1 MSFFKMKAILNIV
14 LAKDYNKCYTVSAL
28 QMLIFLI
35 LTTTATAMYMIDT
48 IIFRWGNKVTKRLCK
63 LPKVT
68 PSNWHNEA
76 LNPESA
82 LKSKAILLNL
92 HKKKLLKIKQFYAT
106 NKHLWFVSLSQNTT
120 HFMICIIKVYF
131 FLSGTLSQR
140 YLEYEQTHKL
150 IW

>member
-1 MSFFKMKAILNIV
+1 MTKNTPLIYFLHLKCIFSSTLKMSFFKMKAILNIV

-48 IIFRWGNKVTKRLCK
+48 IIFRWGNKGTKRLCK

-92 HKKKLLKIKQFYAT
+92 HKKKLLKSNSSMQQISISGLFPFLKT
-106 NKHLWFVSLSQNTT
+106 LRISWCVS
-120 HFMICIIKVYF
+120 
-131 FLSGTLSQR
+131 
-140 YLEYEQTHKL
+140 
-150 IW
+150 

>member
-92 HKKKLLKIKQFYAT
+92 HKKKLLKSNSSMQQISISGLFPFLKT
-106 NKHLWFVSLSQNTT
+106 LRISWSVS
-120 HFMICIIKVYF
+120 
-131 FLSGTLSQR
+131 
-140 YLEYEQTHKL
+140 
-150 IW
+150 

>member
-1 MSFFKMKAILNIV
+1 MYFFFYSEIVFKMKAILNIV
-14 LAKDYNKCYTVSAL
+14 LAKDYNTCYAVSAL

-76 LNPESA
+76 LNPGSA

-92 HKKKLLKIKQFYAT
+92 HNKKLLKSNSSMQQIR
-106 NKHLWFVSLSQNTT
+106 VSGLFPFLKTL
-120 HFMICIIKVYF
+120 CISWSV
-131 FLSGTLSQR
+131 S
-140 YLEYEQTHKL
+140 
-150 IW
+150 

>member
-1 MSFFKMKAILNIV
+1 M

-48 IIFRWGNKVTKRLCK
+48 IIFRWGNKGTKRLCK

-92 HKKKLLKIKQFYAT
+92 HKKKLLKSNSSMQQISISGLFPFLKT
-106 NKHLWFVSLSQNTT
+106 LRISWSVS
-120 HFMICIIKVYF
+120 
-131 FLSGTLSQR
+131 
-140 YLEYEQTHKL
+140 
-150 IW
+150 